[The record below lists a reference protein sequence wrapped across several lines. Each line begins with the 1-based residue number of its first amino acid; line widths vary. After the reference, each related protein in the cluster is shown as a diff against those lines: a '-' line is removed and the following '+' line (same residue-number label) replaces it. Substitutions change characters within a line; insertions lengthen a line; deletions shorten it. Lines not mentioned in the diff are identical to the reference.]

1 MLMPTKSAGLLKAA
15 SVFSLFHTY
24 FDSLHK
30 ATAIRIFSDFIYNET
45 EYFDLFLSA
54 KRYVAW
60 LICFMAA
67 AACRV
72 LLLDTLPSISY
83 YFYEGVPTA

>member
-1 MLMPTKSAGLLKAA
+1 LQQKHAHIRGMLMPTKSAGLLKAA

-54 KRYVAW
+54 KRYFPDFG
-60 LICFMAA
+60 L
-67 AACRV
+67 
-72 LLLDTLPSISY
+72 
-83 YFYEGVPTA
+83 